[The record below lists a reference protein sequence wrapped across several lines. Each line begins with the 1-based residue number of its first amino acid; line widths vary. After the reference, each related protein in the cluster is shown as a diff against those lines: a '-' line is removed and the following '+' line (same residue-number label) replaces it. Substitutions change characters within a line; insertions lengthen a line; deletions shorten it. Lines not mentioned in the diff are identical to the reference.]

1 LALLIRLSDEYMA
14 GLYPPDSN
22 YLESLAALA
31 EPNVAVFG
39 GYAGSALAGCV
50 AVKLLDDGRPY
61 AEIKRLF
68 VLAEHR
74 SKGLARL
81 LMRHAEGYVID
92 AGVSVVR
99 LETGVK
105 QPEALALYEAL
116 GYSLRGA
123 FGAYR
128 TDPLSVFME
137 KRLEA

>member
-1 LALLIRLSDEYMA
+1 MA
-14 GLYPPDSN
+14 ALYPPDSN

-68 VLAEHR
+68 VLDEHR
-74 SKGLARL
+74 GKGLAKL
-81 LMRHAEGYVID
+81 LMRHAEGYVVA

-105 QPEALALYEAL
+105 QPEALTLYETL
-116 GYSLRGA
+116 GYSLRAA